1 MIPTRPLLAVSFFL
15 SGSLCWVDQ
24 ALKAGWKSWMTVDS
38 TGLSPALAEQRL
50 RMPALA
56 ELDLEMPA
64 LAEQDLVLVVLQW
77 ELVELVSLPR
87 PQVQL
92 GLRTMGF

>member
-1 MIPTRPLLAVSFFL
+1 MIPFRPLLAVSFFS

-24 ALKAGWKSWMTVDS
+24 ALKAEWKNWMTVDS

-50 RMPALA
+50 LVPALA
-56 ELDLEMPA
+56 ERDLAMP
-64 LAEQDLVLVVLQW
+64 EVQDLVALVPRW
-77 ELVELVSLPR
+77 ELVEWVSLPR
-87 PQVQL
+87 LQVQL